1 MVFVDKV
8 STDGIKSTLQSG
20 YDHSYAMAAS
30 NDVEG
35 QKVEVQFKLDVEG
48 LLSEAFASMD
58 EASDDAERIAA
69 FDADAW
75 VTKQVEAILELKNDL
90 GMTSGPSL

>member
-20 YDHSYAMAAS
+20 YDHTYAMAAS

-48 LLSEAFASMD
+48 LLTEAFASMG

-69 FDADAW
+69 FDADA
-75 VTKQVEAILELKNDL
+75 
-90 GMTSGPSL
+90 